1 MVGDLVPP
9 APGVFGET
17 MSPTGTIRIDR
28 PFDDLV
34 ELLSARPTDW
44 VVPFLRIATHAGEAA
59 AGRSLRLT
67 SPPGSR
73 QLTVDLLP
81 PVPGH
86 DPDELVV
93 PLRWRTAG
101 FHWVPPSYAGR
112 IVVRRVSGHACEML
126 VEGSYALPPT
136 VVDLSEAEAASLAT
150 EATMATF
157 LRSFRIAVEE
167 QARQTG

>member
-1 MVGDLVPP
+1 
-9 APGVFGET
+9 
-17 MSPTGTIRIDR
+17 MSASGTVRIDR
-28 PFDDLV
+28 PFDELA
-34 ELLSARPTDW
+34 ELLSARPADW
-44 VVPFLRIATHAGEAA
+44 IVSFLRIATHAGEAA

-81 PVPGH
+81 AVPG
-86 DPDELVV
+86 DDRDELVV

-101 FHWVPPSYAGR
+101 FHWVPQSYAGR
-112 IVVRRVSGHACEML
+112 IVVKRVSGRACEML

-136 VVDLSEAEAASLAT
+136 VLDLADAEAASVAT
-150 EATMATF
+150 EATVATF
-157 LRSFRIAVEE
+157 LRSFRVAVEE

>member
-1 MVGDLVPP
+1 
-9 APGVFGET
+9 
-17 MSPTGTIRIDR
+17 MSASGTIRIDR
-28 PFDDLV
+28 PFDELV
-34 ELLSARPTDW
+34 ELLSTRPADW

-81 PVPGH
+81 AVPGE
-86 DPDELVV
+86 DRDVLVV

-101 FHWVPPSYAGR
+101 FHWVPQSYAGR
-112 IVVRRVSGHACEML
+112 IVVKRVPGRACEML

-136 VVDLSEAEAASLAT
+136 VLDLADAEAASVAT
-150 EATMATF
+150 EATIATF
-157 LRSFRIAVEE
+157 LRSFRVAVEE